1 MGNCLNL
8 PFGTQGRS
16 GRLES
21 FAYTQEMGDPERLAC
36 PGDNGVLLGFTLP
49 FSLILLNP
57 EGTSVGQKKRIKF
70 WMERLIINL
79 ARVLGFR
86 GTQFYLSLNLSGNKQ

>member
-21 FAYTQEMGDPERLAC
+21 FAYTQEMGDPGKLVC
-36 PGDNGVLLGFTLP
+36 PGDNRVLLGFTLP
-49 FSLILLNP
+49 FSLILLNL
-57 EGTSVGQKKRIKF
+57 EENRSYIRKG
-70 WMERLIINL
+70 III
-79 ARVLGFR
+79 LGRDINHELSFR
-86 GTQFYLSLNLSGNKQ
+86 GTWF